1 MLPIQVTI
9 PSLLKIYVR
18 KLSVV
23 CLIMALVAFA
33 WGNIFFHTDLNAY
46 AATTEGINNQIQG
59 KVEKDFGTAR
69 RNIGDLTDD
78 NSEEIKGGLQQ
89 AKGKVTQGVGAA
101 KNKLGD
107 TKNKAEDKSESLIDS
122 VKDFFE

>member
-1 MLPIQVTI
+1 MT
-9 PSLLKIYVR
+9 
-18 KLSVV
+18 
-23 CLIMALVAFA
+23 LVAFA

-46 AATTEGINNQIQG
+46 AATAEGINNQIQG
-59 KVEKDFGTAR
+59 KVEKDFGNAR

-101 KNKLGD
+101 KNKLDD
-107 TKNKAEDKSESLIDS
+107 TKNKAEDKSKSLIDS